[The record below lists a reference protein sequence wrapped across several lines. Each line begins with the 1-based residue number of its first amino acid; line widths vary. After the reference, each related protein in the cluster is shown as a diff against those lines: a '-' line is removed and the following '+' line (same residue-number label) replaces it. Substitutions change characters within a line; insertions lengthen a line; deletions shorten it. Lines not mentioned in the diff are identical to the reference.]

1 VKPIHLNLAARP
13 YRDYRP
19 VYAVVVVMS
28 LLTAFLMLEN
38 VETYYRYIH
47 ETRSTRAKIATVEAQ
62 AAKEREL
69 GRQVE
74 QRLGAI
80 DLEHLDAQTKFVNA
94 KLAERA
100 FSWSA
105 LLDQLETILTDDV
118 RLNAVTPSFDETGAV
133 KLGLDFESKSSEGLI
148 ETINRLNADSH
159 FENPFPNTEA
169 TDPATG
175 VYRFGLTVTYHP
187 EGEALAQNAGNEGVT
202 R

>member
-1 VKPIHLNLAARP
+1 MKPIHLNLASRP

-19 VYAVVVVMS
+19 VYAAVVVMS

-47 ETRSTRAKIATVEAQ
+47 ETRATRAKIAGVEAA
-62 AAKEREL
+62 AAKEREH
-69 GRQVE
+69 GKQVE
-74 QRLGAI
+74 QQLGRI

-118 RLNAVTPSFDETGAV
+118 RLESVSPSFDDDGSV
-133 KLGLDFESKSSEGLI
+133 KLALQFESRSSEGMI
-148 ETINRLNADSH
+148 TTINHLNDDDH
-159 FENPFPNTEA
+159 FENPFPNTES
-169 TDPATG
+169 TDPATKI
-175 VYRFGLTVTYHP
+175 VRFGISVNYYP
-187 EGEALAQNAGNEGVT
+187 QGEALAHTAAAEVK